1 MEIQDTFIPGL
12 YIVKPAVFEDSR
24 GFFYELFNE
33 KKYSDNGI
41 SARFIQDNISF
52 SKKGTIR
59 GLHYQLNPFSQAK
72 LVYVIKG
79 MVLDVV
85 VDLRKNSPTYG
96 KHFSIELTEENKLQL
111 FIPRGMAHGFSVLSD
126 EVLFSYKCDNMYNKD
141 SERGINLF
149 DPLLAI
155 DWKVSANDAIISP
168 KDSLLPNFNEAEKNF
183 YFPEN
188 SL

>member
-1 MEIQDTFIPGL
+1 MEIQETFIPGL
-12 YIVKPAVFEDSR
+12 YVIKPVVFNDNR
-24 GFFYELFNE
+24 GFFYELYNE
-33 KKYSDNGI
+33 KKYSANGI
-41 SARFIQDNISF
+41 NTQFVQDNVSF

-79 MVLDVV
+79 AVLDVV

-96 KHFSIELTEENKLQL
+96 KHFSIELTEENNLQL
-111 FIPRGMAHGFSVLSD
+111 FIPKGMAHGFSVLSD
-126 EVLFSYKCDNMYNKD
+126 EVLFFYKCDNEYNKE

-155 DWKVSANDAIISP
+155 DWKISPDEAIISP
-168 KDSLLPNFNEAEKNF
+168 KDIILPEFNESESNF
-183 YFPEN
+183 YF
-188 SL
+188 